1 MAAMTAYLVPLHH
14 LLVEK
19 VWEGSE
25 WVELSG
31 TLSTS
36 KDAVFVDNTATADG
50 DQGHTVTAQ
59 TFIQIHISSLPLCG
73 HRDGSAQRQ
82 PMIHQSHVIADV
94 HFIEHKLTTDVQEM
108 LPFS

>member
-1 MAAMTAYLVPLHH
+1 MAAMMAYLVPLHH

-31 TLSTS
+31 TLSTGE
-36 KDAVFVDNTATADG
+36 DVVFVDNTATADG

-82 PMIHQSHVIADV
+82 QAIHVITDV
-94 HFIEHKLTTDVQEM
+94 HFMEHKLTTDAQEM